1 MVDGDP
7 LKPSLVVGRVASVH
21 GIRGWLKVRS
31 YTEHIDT
38 LIEYRP
44 WWVELD
50 GQWVELPVDDW
61 KRVTHRGL
69 NGLIVHLEGLDDR
82 DKAGQWCGLDICVA
96 ADALPKLDASETY
109 WHELI
114 GLQVT
119 SHFEGVATVLGSVVS
134 VLATGAND
142 VLVVRED
149 DADSD
154 RRERLI
160 PYAEAYVSMVDV
172 EKRTI
177 EVQWDPDF

>member
-7 LKPSLVVGRVASVH
+7 LKPSLVVGRITSAH
-21 GIRGWLKVRS
+21 GIRGWLKVHS

-44 WWVELD
+44 WWAELG
-50 GQWVELPVDDW
+50 GQWVELQVDDW
-61 KRVTHRGL
+61 KCVIHRGL

-82 DKAGQWCGLDICVA
+82 DQARQWCGLDISVS
-96 ADALPKLDASETY
+96 ADSLPELDASENY

-119 SHFEGVATVLGSVVS
+119 SHFQGVETLLGLVVS

-142 VLVVRED
+142 VLVVRGD
-149 DADSD
+149 GADSD

-160 PYAEAYVSMVDV
+160 PYAAAYVSTVDV